1 MGQAPGSR
9 FQITERLSLSG
20 QLHLHHMLYFAHPL
34 LYLGMH
40 FGEAHSPFGIFP
52 QWVEVTAMTDE
63 YKKKLRHQAVQIGK
77 KMIATHP
84 PLLGVAQQQR
94 CPSWMTPGGEV
105 LGGPEISA
113 KEKKK

>member
-1 MGQAPGSR
+1 
-9 FQITERLSLSG
+9 
-20 QLHLHHMLYFAHPL
+20 
-34 LYLGMH
+34 MH
-40 FGEAHSPFGIFP
+40 FGEAHSLFGIFP
-52 QWVEVTAMTDE
+52 QWVEVTAMADE

-77 KMIATHP
+77 KMTATHP

-113 KEKKK
+113 EEKKNRAT